1 MNSLGKCIYDW
12 LNAENKTIAQLAEI
26 AGYRSKTSIFRLL
39 HGKSNY
45 SSCLQFYDAVRPS
58 LDEKWQKRF
67 QYALLSEKVGETR
80 HLLMDALD
88 QCLFHASA
96 GPLSLREHPDNP
108 GVPSSAGEVYIIGCP
123 WADTFCKLDQW
134 VSVSDQIQVI
144 HYVKRRDIDQS
155 PDLLAGLISQITCMQ
170 YDAVMLEEADNNQEL
185 QMTWNLA
192 LWIHEKQ
199 AWILLAGSQHTNW
212 HSLPGG
218 SAEAKSFL
226 SGISHFRQTPLYRCS
241 DLGNGMAYI
250 SFTEQNYRMERN
262 RKALIIKPCPG
273 MQMLPAGIVERTF
286 KDFLEENLE
295 PISAARETLI
305 YTFEKRVSNFY
316 HSSKHE
322 FLILSRESMLQF
334 ARTGLLA
341 DHFFAFRPFT
351 KEERIQII
359 RSLRELSKKET
370 VSILF
375 TENETWP
382 VSVEAYDGYGVLFYP
397 SDTNYNTSLSDYRE
411 LFLPGQDSSD
421 LMFQYAEEYCFR
433 NNNAENGRK
442 ADEFFSV
449 LLNKA
454 AGAIE

>member
-1 MNSLGKCIYDW
+1 MNSFGKCICDW
-12 LNAENKTIAQLAEI
+12 MSSESKTAAQLAEML
-26 AGYRSKTSIFRLL
+26 GYRSKTTIFRML

-45 SSCLQFYDAVRPS
+45 SSCILFYKAILPV

-67 QYALLSEKVGETR
+67 QYALLSKKVGESR

-88 QCLFHASA
+88 HCLFHASTV
-96 GPLSLREHPDNP
+96 PLSSHEKTDNP
-108 GVPSSAGEVYIIGCP
+108 ETPSAGGEVFIFGCP
-123 WADTFCKLDQW
+123 WADTFSRLEQW
-134 VSVSDQIQVI
+134 VNASDQIQVT

-155 PDLLAGLISQITCMQ
+155 PDLLVGLISQITLMQ
-170 YDAVMLEEADNNQEL
+170 YDAVMLEEADDNQEL

-212 HSLPGG
+212 HPLPGG
-218 SAEAKSFL
+218 SSEAKLFL
-226 SGISHFRQTPLYRCS
+226 SGISHFRQTPLYRCG
-241 DLGNGMAYI
+241 DLGNGMDYI
-250 SFTEQNYRMERN
+250 TFTEENYRMERN
-262 RKALIIKPCPG
+262 RKVLIIKPCPG
-273 MQMLPAGIVERTF
+273 MQMLPAGIVEHTF

-359 RSLRELSKKET
+359 RALSDLSKKET

-411 LFLPGQDSSD
+411 LFLPGQDCSN

-433 NNNAENGRK
+433 DDNVNNEHNAD
-442 ADEFFSV
+442 AFFNV
-449 LLNKA
+449 LLNMVVSV
-454 AGAIE
+454 